1 MKKRIISAFAALL
14 MLFSVLALAV
24 SADNGQLKLSKPGR
38 ITAGSTFTLTMKLA
52 GIDTAVAEQGI
63 VSVSFDLAYDHSLI
77 ETSTDTLGGT
87 GFDGWEA
94 TGNVSSS
101 ACTFM
106 VCDFEGKN
114 PLKKADDLT
123 LTLVFTVPASAAG
136 QDVVIEAQNVSIVY
150 GDDLESIDLTGVPVD
165 FTVAKKSDVS
175 TTVDGITYLV
185 DDDTAS
191 VASVANKSISD
202 LVIPAS
208 ISYNGKTLKVTSVE
222 GGAFADL
229 SAVKT
234 AYIPCTVTAVPS
246 DAFDGNAAVTLKG
259 CKNSA
264 AYKFAMEQGFEWA
277 EDTTGYT
284 EKIIRESTCTI
295 QGASQLACPNCG
307 AKTGSEK
314 TLPLADHKYG
324 EWVVTK
330 EATNDEDGSRERVC
344 SVCGAKDTEVIHR
357 LDCKHENKKD
367 VIVKEATCA
376 EVGSKNV
383 VCADCG
389 KVLEENIEVPK
400 TAHTFGEWV
409 VTKEATV
416 KDKGTREHT
425 CTVCGTKETEEID
438 KLGCK
443 HVNTTNGHKDPT
455 CTADG
460 SAFYSCSTCGGTKTE
475 KLPATGHQYGEP
487 AWTWIGYES
496 ASATF
501 TCANDAS
508 HEETVAAAVTSA
520 VTKEPTCTEDGLR
533 TYTASVTFGEKN
545 YTDTKTEGIKATGEH
560 VWDNGVVT
568 TEPTCTAKGVK
579 TYTCAVCHA
588 TKTEEIPAKGH
599 TEVEDP
605 AVASTCQKEGLSK
618 GSHCSVCNKV
628 LTERKPVAKR
638 GHSLVELPREEPTCD
653 KPGHTS
659 GMSCTMCGAVVFGHT
674 EIPALGHRME
684 NGVCKVCGYVAPT
697 EEESTP
703 ENKTGND
710 G

>member
-277 EDTTGYT
+277 EDTTG
-284 EKIIRESTCTI
+284 
-295 QGASQLACPNCG
+295 
-307 AKTGSEK
+307 
-314 TLPLADHKYG
+314 
-324 EWVVTK
+324 
-330 EATNDEDGSRERVC
+330 
-344 SVCGAKDTEVIHR
+344 
-357 LDCKHENKKD
+357 
-367 VIVKEATCA
+367 
-376 EVGSKNV
+376 
-383 VCADCG
+383 
-389 KVLEENIEVPK
+389 
-400 TAHTFGEWV
+400 
-409 VTKEATV
+409 
-416 KDKGTREHT
+416 
-425 CTVCGTKETEEID
+425 
-438 KLGCK
+438 
-443 HVNTTNGHKDPT
+443 
-455 CTADG
+455 
-460 SAFYSCSTCGGTKTE
+460 
-475 KLPATGHQYGEP
+475 
-487 AWTWIGYES
+487 
-496 ASATF
+496 
-501 TCANDAS
+501 
-508 HEETVAAAVTSA
+508 
-520 VTKEPTCTEDGLR
+520 
-533 TYTASVTFGEKN
+533 
-545 YTDTKTEGIKATGEH
+545 
-560 VWDNGVVT
+560 
-568 TEPTCTAKGVK
+568 
-579 TYTCAVCHA
+579 
-588 TKTEEIPAKGH
+588 
-599 TEVEDP
+599 
-605 AVASTCQKEGLSK
+605 
-618 GSHCSVCNKV
+618 
-628 LTERKPVAKR
+628 
-638 GHSLVELPREEPTCD
+638 
-653 KPGHTS
+653 
-659 GMSCTMCGAVVFGHT
+659 
-674 EIPALGHRME
+674 
-684 NGVCKVCGYVAPT
+684 
-697 EEESTP
+697 
-703 ENKTGND
+703 
-710 G
+710 